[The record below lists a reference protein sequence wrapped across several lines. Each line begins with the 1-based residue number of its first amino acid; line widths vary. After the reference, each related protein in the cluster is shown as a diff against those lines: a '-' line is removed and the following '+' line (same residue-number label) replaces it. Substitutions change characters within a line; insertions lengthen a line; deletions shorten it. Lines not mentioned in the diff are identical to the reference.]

1 MPCVSLGLGLPSSQA
16 PGQAAL
22 GVNKSCD
29 MKYKLNRTLFL
40 SQTGLKLVM

>member
-1 MPCVSLGLGLPSSQA
+1 MSCVSLGLRLPSSQA

-22 GVNKSCD
+22 GVNQSCG
-29 MKYKLNRTLFL
+29 MKYKLSGTLFL